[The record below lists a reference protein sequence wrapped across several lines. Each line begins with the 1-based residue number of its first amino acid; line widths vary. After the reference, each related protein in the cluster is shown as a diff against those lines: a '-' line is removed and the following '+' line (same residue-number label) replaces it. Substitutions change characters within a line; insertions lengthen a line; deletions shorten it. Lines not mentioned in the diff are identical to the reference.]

1 MKKLKLLV
9 KNFIKTLKDYI
20 EYLMKVGYKELFIN
34 TVIIFCLF
42 ILSSFVYIPI
52 SVVQDLI
59 KDTLQLFAGF
69 GETFDAIFYWV
80 FKVISAISAVLI
92 FMNLFNKR
100 FDSIK
105 NKKDEKSSEKV
116 NKSSIEGEFDLPKAK
131 NK

>member
-1 MKKLKLLV
+1 MKKTKSHR
-9 KNFIKTLKDYI
+9 
-20 EYLMKVGYKELFIN
+20 E
-34 TVIIFCLF
+34 
-42 ILSSFVYIPI
+42 PI
-52 SVVQDLI
+52 SNKKFLI
-59 KDTLQLFAGF
+59 IIL
-69 GETFDAIFYWV
+69 
-80 FKVISAISAVLI
+80 AISAVLI